1 MTLFFLDHPNI
12 GGIFNVG
19 AGRARNWNDLGTIIF
34 KALGREPQIEYIS
47 MPEII
52 LQQYQYHT
60 CAEIKKIRDAG
71 YTESITSLEEG
82 ITDYV
87 KNYLVPNKRL
97 GS

>member
-1 MTLFFLDHPNI
+1 M
-12 GGIFNVG
+12 
-19 AGRARNWNDLGTIIF
+19 
-34 KALGREPQIEYIS
+34 GREPQIEYIS

-71 YTESITSLEEG
+71 YTEPIISLEEG